1 MSPDPTPDDLLL
13 GMVDAILAR
22 QAVDKSPHRDYKARM
37 PLRVAPL
44 LAEAAAARE
53 MSVSAYLR
61 RAGLAFVAHDLGISL
76 EELLHD
82 EPATR
87 LRTEGP
93 KTNRQEAGEGHG
105 LWKIGGLM

>member
-1 MSPDPTPDDLLL
+1 MSPDPTPADLLM
-13 GMVDAILAR
+13 GMVDAVIANGV
-22 QAVDKSPHRDYKARM
+22 VDKSPHRDYKARM
-37 PLRVAPL
+37 PLEVAPL
-44 LAEAAAARE
+44 LAKAAELRG

-61 RAGLAFVAHDLGISL
+61 RAGLAFVAADLGIPL
-76 EELLHD
+76 EDLLRN

-93 KTNRQEAGEGHG
+93 KTNRSDAGEGHG